1 MNLDFKLLHLVSL
14 YYIDQYDKFTKV
26 LSMIMPPKGTPSNQK
41 MRIRF
46 ESYFCMFGQKNQK
59 YIKRAVPS
67 KRGAPYVHKWYTKAK

>member
-46 ESYFCMFGQKNQK
+46 ESYFCMFG
-59 YIKRAVPS
+59 
-67 KRGAPYVHKWYTKAK
+67 